1 MLFVAR
7 FYASEE
13 QAQAAVDAA
22 LEVGFDRRSIVML
35 APSRETYDAEGR
47 SVAVPSSASVADAV
61 RAGEWMGMHTQFYT
75 SRLGQGNTLIVI
87 NPPLYWSRQA
97 EQILDAHNP
106 LDISHE
112 SKPDAFV
119 PFEERD
125 WLFSDV
131 LGLGTLSEGTFS
143 ESLGFA
149 TKQDGMSHFSR
160 FMSPLASNFTFSSKF
175 GMGFST
181 SEATP
186 LSSLLGFSTKSTR
199 LEGKS
204 SSFGISVKT
213 AAATP
218 LSSMFGMPTLTKKR
232 LFLTED
238 ENASKAAPQP
248 YVPYS
253 EQVAPFSQMLGLK
266 VLANGTFS
274 GAFGIGTRAARLSLV
289 SRVLS
294 PLASDFLFSSKLGLG
309 FATSGATPLSSLIGF
324 STKSGRMDGKGSS
337 FGMST
342 STTGGT
348 PFSSTLGLPLLSK
361 KQFYLS

>member
-1 MLFVAR
+1 MLFIAR
-7 FYASEE
+7 FYASED
-13 QAQAAVDAA
+13 QAQAAIDAA
-22 LEVGFDRRSIVML
+22 VAAGFNRQSMVML
-35 APSRETYDAEGR
+35 APQRESYDAEGR
-47 SVAVPSSASVADAV
+47 SVPAPSSASVADTV

-75 SRLGQGNTLIVI
+75 SRLGEGNTLLVM
-87 NPPLYWSRQA
+87 NPPFYGSLQA

-112 SKPDAFV
+112 SKPAAFV

-131 LGLGTLSEGTFS
+131 LGLGTLSQGTFS
-143 ESLGFA
+143 ESLGLA
-149 TKQDGMSHFSR
+149 TKQEGLSHFSR
-160 FMSPLASNFTFSSKF
+160 WISPLASNWTFSSKL

-181 SEATP
+181 SGATP
-186 LSSLLGFSTKSTR
+186 LSSMLGLSTKSTR

-204 SSFGISVKT
+204 SSFGFSTKT
-213 AAATP
+213 SGATP
-218 LSSMFGMPTLTKKR
+218 LSSIFGMPTLTKKR
-232 LFLTED
+232 FFLTED
-238 ENASKAAPQP
+238 ENAPKPEPQP

-274 GAFGIGTRAARLSLV
+274 GAFGIGTKSGGLSLI
-289 SRVLS
+289 SRIFS
-294 PLASDFLFSSKLGLG
+294 PLASDFMFSSKIGLG
-309 FATSGATPLSSLIGF
+309 FATSGATPLSSMIGF
-324 STKSGRMDGKGSS
+324 STKSSRMEGSDSS

-348 PFSSTLGLPLLSK
+348 PFSSMLGLPLLSK
-361 KQFYLS
+361 KQFFLS